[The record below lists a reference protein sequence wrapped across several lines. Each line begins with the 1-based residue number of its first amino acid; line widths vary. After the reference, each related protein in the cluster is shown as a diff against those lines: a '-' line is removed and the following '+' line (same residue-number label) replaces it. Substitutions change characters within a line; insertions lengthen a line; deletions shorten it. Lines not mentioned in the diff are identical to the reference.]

1 MNIQQALLPK
11 SSSNGFA
18 RRRGDREGGV
28 RLENK
33 VQSGKSN
40 QGRIQT
46 TGAVAGGKIGGY
58 ESSSRDRLVY
68 LTTCLIGHM
77 VEVQVK
83 NGSVYTGIFH
93 ATDAEKDF
101 GIILKMAR
109 MIKEGT
115 LQGNK
120 AVTEFVSKAPT
131 RILIIPAKELVQVIA
146 KDVAVTSDGFASEL
160 QHEKHQELLIDSV
173 ISQSHHVGMERELK
187 PWVPDEDYQQCPE
200 LENIFAGSW
209 NRNWDQFETNQ
220 KLFGV
225 QSTFDEELYTT
236 KLERGPQMREL
247 EKEAMRIAREIEGEE
262 TQDLHLAEER
272 GLDLHDNFDVDE
284 EMRYSSVFRGRGI
297 DDSGYE
303 EEEDIMLDSHNIET
317 FGDSSDSLNRGPADL
332 TSLQSHDGVRMSS
345 RASFVDETPSSQVAA
360 IGADLNH
367 TGLNDQ
373 AKQLASEFLSETLSV
388 YGSESRSQDNLLREH
403 GGGSDAKEFAQKRPP
418 SEDRQLSDSIDSQ
431 SLLNDKYDGADKSG
445 PSGNPTTHPQS
456 NSIPKVS
463 EKPASSGELS
473 EGPASTKVTGETH
486 SVNSRGQ
493 PGSSTSSNSDSVA
506 AVSASSAPGLSPS
519 SSMGSLSS
527 EKSTL
532 NPHAKEFKLNP
543 NAKSFKPF
551 QTSVRPPSPVSDG
564 SFYYQTQVSPVP
576 HMHMPVNFGI
586 GPSFPGHQPV
596 VFNPQV
602 APMQSPQAYFHPTG
616 PQYGQ
621 QMLLGQRPVMY
632 YQPEM
637 QYKGR
642 DY

>member
-1 MNIQQALLPK
+1 MDFPV
-11 SSSNGFA
+11 
-18 RRRGDREGGV
+18 RRGDREGGA

-40 QGRIQT
+40 QGRILT
-46 TGAVAGGKIGGY
+46 TVAGGKSGGN
-58 ESSSRDRLVY
+58 ESSSRDRIVY

-77 VEVQVK
+77 VEVHVK

-120 AVTEFVSKAPT
+120 AVAEFVSKAPT
-131 RILIIPAKELVQVIA
+131 KILIIPAKELVQVIA
-146 KDVAVTSDGFASEL
+146 KDMAVTSDGFASEL

-173 ISQSHHVGMERELK
+173 ISQSRHVGMERELE
-187 PWVPDEDYQQCPE
+187 PWVPDKDYPQCPE
-200 LENIFAGSW
+200 LENVFAGSW

-225 QSTFDEELYTT
+225 QSTFNEELYTT

-272 GLDLHDNFDVDE
+272 VLDLHDNFDIDE
-284 EMRYSSVFRGRGI
+284 EMRYSSVCRGRGV

-303 EEEDIMLDSHNIET
+303 EEENIMLDSHNTET
-317 FGDSSDSLNRGPADL
+317 FGDSSDSLSRGPADL
-332 TSLQSHDGVRMSS
+332 NSLESSDSVRMSS
-345 RASFVDETPSSQVAA
+345 STTLVDEAPSSQAA

-367 TGLNDQ
+367 TSFNDND
-373 AKQLASEFLSETLSV
+373 KQLASEFSSESFFV
-388 YGSESRSQDNLLREH
+388 SGSESGIQDNLLGEH
-403 GGGSDAKEFAQKRPP
+403 GGSFNAKEFAQKHPP
-418 SEDRQLSDSIDSQ
+418 SEDRQLSNSIDSQ
-431 SLLNDKYDGADKSG
+431 SLSND
-445 PSGNPTTHPQS
+445 
-456 NSIPKVS
+456 S

-473 EGPASTKVTGETH
+473 EGPASSKVTGETH

-493 PGSSTSSNSDSVA
+493 PGSSTSSNSDYVA
-506 AVSASSAPGLSPS
+506 AVSASSGRGLSPS

-543 NAKSFKPF
+543 NAKSFKPS

-586 GPSFPGHQPV
+586 GSSFPGHQPV

-602 APMQSPQAYFHPTG
+602 APIQSPQAYFHPTG

>member
-1 MNIQQALLPK
+1 MNIPQALLPK
-11 SSSNGFA
+11 SSANGFP
-18 RRRGDREGGV
+18 RRRGDREGGA

-33 VQSGKSN
+33 VQSGKPN

-46 TGAVAGGKIGGY
+46 SAEVAGGKAGRC
-58 ESSSRDRLVY
+58 ESSSRDRLVF

-77 VEVQVK
+77 VEVHVK
-83 NGSVYTGIFH
+83 NGSIYTGIFH

-115 LQGNK
+115 SQGNK
-120 AVTEFVSKAPT
+120 PVTEFVSKAPT
-131 RILIIPAKELVQVIA
+131 KILIIPAKELVQVIA

-173 ISQSHHVGMERELK
+173 ISQSRHVGMERELER
-187 PWVPDEDYQQCPE
+187 WVPDEDVPQCPE
-200 LENIFAGSW
+200 LENIFGGSR

-225 QSTFDEELYTT
+225 QSTFNEELYTT
-236 KLERGPQMREL
+236 KLERGPQTREL

-272 GLDLHDNFDVDE
+272 GFDLHNNLDIDE
-284 EMRYSSVFRGRGI
+284 EMRYSSVFRGRGF

-303 EEEDIMLDSHNIET
+303 EEEDIKLDSHNVET
-317 FGDSSDSLNRGPADL
+317 FGDSSDSLSRGPADL
-332 TSLQSHDGVRMSS
+332 TSFHL
-345 RASFVDETPSSQVAA
+345 VDEAPSSQAA
-360 IGADLNH
+360 IGADLYH
-367 TGLNDQ
+367 TGFNGQ
-373 AKQLASEFLSETLSV
+373 SKQLASEIPSESFSV
-388 YGSESRSQDNLLREH
+388 SGSESRIQDNLLGEH
-403 GGGSDAKEFAQKRPP
+403 GGSSDAKGFAQKQSP
-418 SEDRQLSDSIDSQ
+418 SVDQQLSNAIDSH
-431 SLLNDKYDGADKSG
+431 SLLNDKFEGSDKAG
-445 PSGNPTTHPQS
+445 PPANPTTQPQANFMS
-456 NSIPKVS
+456 KVS
-463 EKPASSGELS
+463 EKPASSGERS
-473 EGPASTKVTGETH
+473 EGPAANKVTGETR
-486 SVNSRGQ
+486 SVNSCGQ
-493 PGSSTSSNSDSVA
+493 PVSSTSSNSDSVA
-506 AVSASSAPGLSPS
+506 AVSASSGPGLSPS

-532 NPHAKEFKLNP
+532 NPHAKEFKFNP
-543 NAKSFKPF
+543 NAKSFKPS

-564 SFYYQTQVSPVP
+564 SFYYQTQATPVP
-576 HMHMPVNFGI
+576 HMHMPVTFGI

-602 APMQSPQAYFHPTG
+602 ASMQSTQAYFHPSG

-642 DY
+642 EY

>member
-11 SSSNGFA
+11 SSANGFP
-18 RRRGDREGGV
+18 RRRGDREGGA

-33 VQSGKSN
+33 LQSGKPN
-40 QGRIQT
+40 QGRIQA
-46 TGAVAGGKIGGY
+46 TGAVAGGKAGGY
-58 ESSSRDRLVY
+58 KSSSRDRLVF

-77 VEVQVK
+77 VEVHVK
-83 NGSVYTGIFH
+83 NGSIYTGIFH

-109 MIKEGT
+109 MTKEGT

-131 RILIIPAKELVQVIA
+131 KILIIPAKELVQVIA

-173 ISQSHHVGMERELK
+173 ISQSRHVGMERELE
-187 PWVPDEDYQQCPE
+187 PWVPEEDVPQCPE

-225 QSTFDEELYTT
+225 QSTFKEELYTT

-262 TQDLHLAEER
+262 TQDLHQAEER
-272 GLDLHDNFDVDE
+272 GFDLHDNLDIDE
-284 EMRYSSVFRGRGI
+284 EMRYSSVFRGRGF

-317 FGDSSDSLNRGPADL
+317 FGDSSDSLSRGPADL
-332 TSLQSHDGVRMSS
+332 TCFQSSDGARMPSSTSL
-345 RASFVDETPSSQVAA
+345 VDKAPSSQVA

-367 TGLNDQ
+367 TGFNGQ
-373 AKQLASEFLSETLSV
+373 AKQLASEIPSESFSV
-388 YGSESRSQDNLLREH
+388 SSSESRIQDNLLGEH
-403 GGGSDAKEFAQKRPP
+403 GGTSDAKGFAQKQSP
-418 SEDRQLSDSIDSQ
+418 SEDQQLSNSIDSQ
-431 SLLNDKYDGADKSG
+431 SSLNDKLEGSDKAG
-445 PSGNPTTHPQS
+445 PPANPTTQLQANFMS
-456 NSIPKVS
+456 KVS
-463 EKPASSGELS
+463 EKPA
-473 EGPASTKVTGETH
+473 ASKVTGETR

-506 AVSASSAPGLSPS
+506 AVSASSGPGLSPS

-543 NAKSFKPF
+543 NAKSFKPS
-551 QTSVRPPSPVSDG
+551 QTSVRPQSPVSDG
-564 SFYYQTQVSPVP
+564 SFYYQTQASPVP

-602 APMQSPQAYFHPTG
+602 APMQSPQPYFHPTG

-621 QMLLGQRPVMY
+621 QMFLGQRPVMY

-642 DY
+642 EY

>member
-18 RRRGDREGGV
+18 RRRGDREGGA
-28 RLENK
+28 RLESK
-33 VQSGKSN
+33 VQSGKSY
-40 QGRIQT
+40 QGRIQA
-46 TGAVAGGKIGGY
+46 TGSLSGGKTGGY

-68 LTTCLIGHM
+68 MTTCLIGHM
-77 VEVQVK
+77 VEVHVK
-83 NGSVYTGIFH
+83 NGSIYSGIFH

-101 GIILKMAR
+101 GIVLKMAR
-109 MIKEGT
+109 LVKDGT

-120 AVTEFVSKAPT
+120 AVTEFISKAPT
-131 RILIIPAKELVQVIA
+131 KILIIPAKELVQVIA

-160 QHEKHQELLIDSV
+160 QHEKQQELLIDSV
-173 ISQSHHVGMERELK
+173 ISQSRHVGLERELE
-187 PWVPDEDYQQCPE
+187 PWVPDEDYPQCPE
-200 LENIFAGSW
+200 LENIFSGSW

-225 QSTFDEELYTT
+225 KSTFNEELYTT

-272 GLDLHDNFDVDE
+272 GLDLHDNFDIDE
-284 EMRYSSVFRGRGI
+284 EMRYSSVYRGRGF

-303 EEEDIMLDSHNIET
+303 EEEDILLDSQNIET
-317 FGDSSDSLNRGPADL
+317 FGDSSDSLSRGPVDL
-332 TSLQSHDGVRMSS
+332 TSLQRNEGVRMSS
-345 RASFVDETPSSQVAA
+345 STSFVDEAPSSKAPV
-360 IGADLNH
+360 GADLNH
-367 TGLNDQ
+367 TDFTDQ
-373 AKQLASEFLSETLSV
+373 AKQLASEIPSESFSV
-388 YGSESRSQDNLLREH
+388 SDSESRIQDNLLGEH
-403 GGGSDAKEFAQKRPP
+403 GGSKDAKESTEKLSQ
-418 SEDRQLSDSIDSQ
+418 SEDPQLSNSIDSQ
-431 SLLNDKYDGADKSG
+431 SLLNDKLDGSDKTV
-445 PSGNPTTHPQS
+445 PSVNSTTHAQS
-456 NSIPKVS
+456 SSLSKVS
-463 EKPASSGELS
+463 EKPSASGDLA
-473 EGPASTKVTGETH
+473 EGPASSKVTGEAP
-486 SVNSRGQ
+486 SVNTRGQ
-493 PGSSTSSNSDSVA
+493 PGSSKPSNSDCVA
-506 AVSASSAPGLSPS
+506 VSSASSGPGLSPS

-543 NAKSFKPF
+543 NAKSFTPS

-564 SFYYQTQVSPVP
+564 SFYYQTPVSPVP

-621 QMLLGQRPVMY
+621 PMLLGQRQVMY
-632 YQPEM
+632 YQPDM

>member
-1 MNIQQALLPK
+1 MNMQQVVLPK
-11 SSSNGFA
+11 SSANGFG
-18 RRRGDREGGV
+18 RRRSDREVGA

-46 TGAVAGGKIGGY
+46 TGALAGGKTGGY
-58 ESSSRDRLVY
+58 GSSPRDRLVY
-68 LTTCLIGHM
+68 LTTCLIGYP
-77 VEVQVK
+77 VEVHVN
-83 NGSVYTGIFH
+83 NGSIYTGIFH

-109 MIKEGT
+109 LIKDGT
-115 LQGNK
+115 LQGHK
-120 AVTEFVSKAPT
+120 AITEFVSKAPSK
-131 RILIIPAKELVQVIA
+131 ILIIPAKDLVQVIA

-160 QHEKHQELLIDSV
+160 QHDKHQEILIDSA
-173 ISQSHHVGMERELK
+173 ISQSRHVEVERELER
-187 PWVPDEDYQQCPE
+187 WVPGEDDPHCPE
-200 LENIFAGSW
+200 LENVFDSPW

-225 QSTFDEELYTT
+225 KSTFNEELYTT
-236 KLERGPQMREL
+236 KLERGPQTREL

-272 GLDLHDNFDVDE
+272 GFDLHDSFDLDE
-284 EMRYSSVFRGRGI
+284 EMRFSSVYRGRGV

-317 FGDSSDSLNRGPADL
+317 FGDSSDSLSRRPADL
-332 TSLQSHDGVRMSS
+332 TCLQSSDGVRMPSS
-345 RASFVDETPSSQVAA
+345 SSLVDEAPSSQAA
-360 IGADLNH
+360 IGSDLNH
-367 TGLNDQ
+367 SGSTDQ
-373 AKQLASEFLSETLSV
+373 ARLLASELPSKSFSVSDSEN
-388 YGSESRSQDNLLREH
+388 RIQDNLLGEH
-403 GGGSDAKEFAQKRPP
+403 GGSSDAKEFAEKQSP
-418 SEDRQLSDSIDSQ
+418 SEDMQLSNSVDSQ
-431 SLLNDKYDGADKSG
+431 SLLNDKIDGFDKAG
-445 PSGNPTTHPQS
+445 PSANPTTHAPS
-456 NSIPKVS
+456 NSLSKVS
-463 EKPASSGELS
+463 EIPSSSGELS
-473 EGPASTKVTGETH
+473 EGPASSKVTGETH
-486 SVNSRGQ
+486 SVNSRGR
-493 PGSSTSSNSDSVA
+493 PGSSTSSNSDFVA
-506 AVSASSAPGLSPS
+506 AVSASSGSGLSPS

-527 EKSTL
+527 EKSML
-532 NPHAKEFKLNP
+532 NPYAKEFKLNP
-543 NAKSFKPF
+543 NAKSFSPS

-576 HMHMPVNFGI
+576 HMHMPVSFGI

-602 APMQSPQAYFHPTG
+602 APIQSPQVYFHPNG

-621 QMLLGQRPVMY
+621 QMLLGQRPVVY
-632 YQPEM
+632 YHPEM

>member
-18 RRRGDREGGV
+18 RRRGDREGGA
-28 RLENK
+28 RLESK

-40 QGRIQT
+40 QGRIQA
-46 TGAVAGGKIGGY
+46 TGSLSGGKTGGY

-68 LTTCLIGHM
+68 MTTCLIGHM
-77 VEVQVK
+77 VEVHVK
-83 NGSVYTGIFH
+83 NGSIYSGIFH

-101 GIILKMAR
+101 GIVLKMAR
-109 MIKEGT
+109 LVKDGT

-120 AVTEFVSKAPT
+120 AVTEFISKAPT
-131 RILIIPAKELVQVIA
+131 KILIIPAKELVQVIA
-146 KDVAVTSDGFASEL
+146 KDVAVTSNGFASDL
-160 QHEKHQELLIDSV
+160 QHEKQQELLIDSV
-173 ISQSHHVGMERELK
+173 ISQSCHVGLERELE
-187 PWVPDEDYQQCPE
+187 PWVPDEDYPQCPE
-200 LENIFAGSW
+200 LENIFSGSW

-225 QSTFDEELYTT
+225 KSTFNEELYTT
-236 KLERGPQMREL
+236 KLERGPQTREL

-262 TQDLHLAEER
+262 TRDLHLAEER
-272 GLDLHDNFDVDE
+272 GLDLHDNFDIDE
-284 EMRYSSVFRGRGI
+284 EMRYSSVYRGREF

-303 EEEDIMLDSHNIET
+303 EEEDILLDSQNIET
-317 FGDSSDSLNRGPADL
+317 FGDSSDSLSRGPVDL
-332 TSLQSHDGVRMSS
+332 TSLQRNEGVRMSS
-345 RASFVDETPSSQVAA
+345 STSFVDEAPSSKAA

-367 TGLNDQ
+367 TDFNDQ
-373 AKQLASEFLSETLSV
+373 AKQLASEIPSESFSV
-388 YGSESRSQDNLLREH
+388 SDSESRIQDNLLGEH
-403 GGGSDAKEFAQKRPP
+403 GGSKDAKESTEKLSP
-418 SEDRQLSDSIDSQ
+418 SEDPQLSNSIDSQ
-431 SLLNDKYDGADKSG
+431 SLLNDKLDGSDKTV
-445 PSGNPTTHPQS
+445 PSVNSTTHAQS
-456 NSIPKVS
+456 SSLSKVS
-463 EKPASSGELS
+463 EKPSASGDLP
-473 EGPASTKVTGETH
+473 EGPASSKVTGETP
-486 SVNSRGQ
+486 SVNTRGQ
-493 PGSSTSSNSDSVA
+493 PGSSKPSNSDCV
-506 AVSASSAPGLSPS
+506 AVSSVSSGPGLSPS

-543 NAKSFKPF
+543 NAKSFTPS

-564 SFYYQTQVSPVP
+564 SFYYQTPVSPVP
-576 HMHMPVNFGI
+576 HMHMPVSFGI

-621 QMLLGQRPVMY
+621 PMLLGQRQVMY
-632 YQPEM
+632 YQPDM

>member
-18 RRRGDREGGV
+18 RRRGDREGGA
-28 RLENK
+28 RLESK

-40 QGRIQT
+40 QGRIQA
-46 TGAVAGGKIGGY
+46 TGSLSGGKTGGY

-68 LTTCLIGHM
+68 MTTCLIGHM
-77 VEVQVK
+77 VEVHVK
-83 NGSVYTGIFH
+83 NGSIYSGIFH

-101 GIILKMAR
+101 GIVLKMAR
-109 MIKEGT
+109 LVKDGT

-120 AVTEFVSKAPT
+120 AVAEFISKAPT
-131 RILIIPAKELVQVIA
+131 KILIIPAKELVQVIA
-146 KDVAVTSDGFASEL
+146 KDVAVTSNGFASEL
-160 QHEKHQELLIDSV
+160 QHEKQQELLIDSV
-173 ISQSHHVGMERELK
+173 ISQSCHVGLERELE
-187 PWVPDEDYQQCPE
+187 PWVPDEDYPQCPE
-200 LENIFAGSW
+200 LENIFSGSW

-225 QSTFDEELYTT
+225 KSTFNEELYTT
-236 KLERGPQMREL
+236 KLERGPQTREL

-262 TQDLHLAEER
+262 TRDLHLAEER
-272 GLDLHDNFDVDE
+272 GLDLHDNFDIDE
-284 EMRYSSVFRGRGI
+284 EMRYSSVYRGRGL

-303 EEEDIMLDSHNIET
+303 EEEDILLDSQNIET
-317 FGDSSDSLNRGPADL
+317 FGDSSDSLSRGPVDL
-332 TSLQSHDGVRMSS
+332 TSLQRNEGVRMSS
-345 RASFVDETPSSQVAA
+345 STSFVDEAPSSKAA

-367 TGLNDQ
+367 TDFNDQ
-373 AKQLASEFLSETLSV
+373 AKQLASEIPSESFSV
-388 YGSESRSQDNLLREH
+388 SDSESRIQDNLLGEH
-403 GGGSDAKEFAQKRPP
+403 GGSKDAKESTEKLSP
-418 SEDRQLSDSIDSQ
+418 SEDPQLSNSIDSQ
-431 SLLNDKYDGADKSG
+431 SLLNDKLDGSDKTV
-445 PSGNPTTHPQS
+445 PSVNSTTHAQS
-456 NSIPKVS
+456 SSLSKVS
-463 EKPASSGELS
+463 EKPSASGDLT
-473 EGPASTKVTGETH
+473 EGPASSKVTGETP
-486 SVNSRGQ
+486 SVNTRGQ
-493 PGSSTSSNSDSVA
+493 PGSSKPSNSDCV
-506 AVSASSAPGLSPS
+506 AVSLASSGPGLSPS

-543 NAKSFKPF
+543 NAKSFTPS

-564 SFYYQTQVSPVP
+564 SFYYQTPVSPVP

-621 QMLLGQRPVMY
+621 PMLLGQRQVMY
-632 YQPEM
+632 YQPDM